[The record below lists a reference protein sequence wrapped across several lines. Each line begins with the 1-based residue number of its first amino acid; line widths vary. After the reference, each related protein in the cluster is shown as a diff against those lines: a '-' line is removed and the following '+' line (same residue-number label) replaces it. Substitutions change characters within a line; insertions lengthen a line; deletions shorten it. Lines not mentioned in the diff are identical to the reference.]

1 MGEGP
6 VRTEARSTAEIL
18 EEFSGYLEVP
28 MSITLELGRRSMK
41 VREILQLKPES
52 IVDVPK
58 SAGENIDIYINGR
71 LVAFGEILELEGKA
85 GVRLTDFVVQN

>member
-1 MGEGP
+1 MGESP
-6 VRTEARSTAEIL
+6 VRTEARSTTEIL
-18 EEFSGYLEVP
+18 EEFSGYLDVP